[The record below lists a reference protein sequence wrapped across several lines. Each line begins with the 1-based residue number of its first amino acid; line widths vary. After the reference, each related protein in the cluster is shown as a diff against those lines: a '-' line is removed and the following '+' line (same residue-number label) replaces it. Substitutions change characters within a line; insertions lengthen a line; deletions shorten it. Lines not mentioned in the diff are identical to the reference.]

1 MIFEGFGIGSI
12 AAIVAVGYIL
22 INIFRIVPEY
32 ERLVIFRLG
41 KLMHRPGGH
50 GPGLVIVL
58 PVIDQ
63 ARRVSIR
70 TVAADVPPQDIITKD
85 NVTLQVNAVLYYR
98 VVDPEK
104 AINEVEDYIYAT
116 GQLAQTTL
124 RSVCGQMELDELL
137 GQREDINER
146 LQKLLDA
153 QTEPWGVKIGN
164 VELKNVDLPKDLQR
178 AIGRQAE
185 AERERR
191 SKVIAADGELEASVK
206 LSQAAQQMASS
217 PNTIQLRYLQT
228 LMEISGENAKTIIFP
243 IPMDLIEIFSNH
255 AKNSS
260 PK

>member
-1 MIFEGFGIGSI
+1 MIFEGFGIGTL
-12 AAIVAVGYIL
+12 AALAAAFYIVV
-22 INIFRIVPEY
+22 NIFRIVPQY

-41 KLMHRPGGH
+41 KLIHKPGGH

-63 ARRVSIR
+63 VRRVSVR
-70 TVAADVPPQDIITKD
+70 TVAVDVPPQDIITKD
-85 NVTLQVNAVLYYR
+85 NVSLQVNAVVYYR

-137 GQREDINER
+137 GHREEINER

-153 QTEPWGVKIGN
+153 QTEPWGVKVGN

-191 SKVIAADGELEASVK
+191 AKIIAADGELEASVK
-206 LSQAAQQMASS
+206 LSQAAQQMSS
-217 PNTIQLRYLQT
+217 QPNTLQLRYLQT
-228 LMEISGENAKTIIFP
+228 LMEISGENTKTIIFP
-243 IPMDLIEIFSNH
+243 IPMDLVDILDKKSRG
-255 AKNSS
+255 S
-260 PK
+260 

>member
-1 MIFEGFGIGSI
+1 MLFEGFGIGTI
-12 AAIVAVGYIL
+12 AAIAVVGYI
-22 INIFRIVPEY
+22 IFNIFRIVPQY

-41 KLMHRPGGH
+41 KLVYKAGGH

-58 PVIDQ
+58 PIIDQ
-63 ARRVSIR
+63 VRRVSIR
-70 TVAADVPPQDIITKD
+70 TSVVDVPPQDIITKD
-85 NVTLQVNAVLYYR
+85 NVTLQVNAVIYYR

-104 AINEVEDYIYAT
+104 SINEVEDYMYAT

-137 GQREDINER
+137 GHRDEINER

-191 SKVIAADGELEASVK
+191 AKVIAADGELEASVK
-206 LSQAAQQMASS
+206 LSQAAHQMSS
-217 PNTIQLRYLQT
+217 EPNTLQLRYLQT
-228 LMEISGENAKTIIFP
+228 LVEISGENTKTIIFP
-243 IPMDLIEIFSNH
+243 VPMDLINLLEK
-255 AKNSS
+255 ASS
-260 PK
+260 KS